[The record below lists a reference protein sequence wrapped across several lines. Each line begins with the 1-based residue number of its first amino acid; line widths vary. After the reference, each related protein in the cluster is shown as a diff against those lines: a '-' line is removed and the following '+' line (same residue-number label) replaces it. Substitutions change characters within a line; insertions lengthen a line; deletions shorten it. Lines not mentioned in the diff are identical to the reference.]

1 MRVHELAKELNVSS
15 KDLMDKIHASLNID
29 AKNHMA
35 ALTED
40 QVASVRKLV
49 SAPAAKATVKPASPK
64 PTATILSSLP
74 QPPAVP
80 APAPAPAPV
89 AMKIV
94 TEPEAAPVPAAVS
107 EQDDD
112 KTLIIKP
119 PIVVRELA
127 EMMNIKPNMLIAELM
142 GMNIFASINQK
153 IELKIIQALADRHGF
168 KVEQE
173 KKHPKVV
180 VVPPPVIDPEKK
192 VVVDKVIDLELRP
205 PVVAFMG
212 HVDHGK
218 TSLLDRIRNTKVAAG
233 EDGGITQH
241 IGAYTVKSK
250 NGFIT
255 FLDTPG
261 HEAFTK
267 MRARGANLTDIV
279 VIVID
284 AVDGLMPQTREA
296 IQHAKAS
303 GVCIMVAINKIDL
316 RAANPDRVKQQL
328 QGEGLAPED
337 WGGTTICCPVSAMTG
352 EGVDGLLDMINIQAE
367 ILELKANPHRE
378 AQGYVIEAQLE
389 TGMGPTA
396 SLLIRK
402 GTLHVGDAIIVGPH
416 WGKIKA
422 LIDDQGRKVKE
433 AGPSYAVKC
442 LGLSG
447 VPDAGAEFVVMAD
460 DKLARGTS
468 EQRVQENREK
478 SLSNSQ
484 PKRASLESL
493 LEKAATSE
501 KKELH
506 VIIKAD
512 VQGSLEAIAH
522 IIDGIKSTKISIKV
536 LLTGVGNI
544 TNNDVLL
551 ASASDAIIVGFH
563 VSMENGVNSLA
574 KREGI
579 EIKLYNIIYE
589 LMDDIKAIMA
599 GMLDPLLRETV
610 HGQVVIKQV
619 FDLGKKGK
627 VAGCLVRSGKI
638 TSRSRARVM
647 RQGGVIFE
655 GAVSNLKRFQN
666 DASEVREGQECGVRL
681 DHFSNYE
688 IGDIIELYEVEKIAQ
703 QL

>member
-1 MRVHELAKELNVSS
+1 
-15 KDLMDKIHASLNID
+15 MDKIHAALNID

-40 QVASVRKLV
+40 QIASVRKLM
-49 SAPAAKATVKPASPK
+49 SSPAAKIAAKPVPPK

-74 QPPAVP
+74 QPPPAIVP
-80 APAPAPAPV
+80 PATPTPV
-89 AMKIV
+89 AVKNDA
-94 TEPEAAPVPAAVS
+94 EPAAPPAQVEVP
-107 EQDDD
+107 ENEDD

-153 IELKIIQALADRHGF
+153 IELKVIQALADRHGF

-173 KKHPKVV
+173 KKQPKVV
-180 VVPPPVIDPEKK
+180 VVPPPVIAPEKV
-192 VVVDKVIDLELRP
+192 VVVDKVVDLELRP

-218 TSLLDRIRNTKVAAG
+218 TSLLDRIRNAKVAAG

-241 IGAYTVKSK
+241 IGAYTVKGK

-328 QGEGLAPED
+328 QAEGLAPED

-352 EGVDGLLDMINIQAE
+352 EGVDNLLDMINIQSE

-447 VPDAGAEFVVMAD
+447 VPEAGAEFVVMAD
-460 DKLARGTS
+460 DKLARLTS

-501 KKELH
+501 KKEFH
-506 VIIKAD
+506 VIVKAD

-522 IIDGIKSTKISIKV
+522 IIEGIKSTKISIKV
-536 LLTGVGNI
+536 LLSGVGNI

-563 VSMENGVNSLA
+563 VSTENGVNSLA

-589 LMDDIKAIMA
+589 LMDDIKSIMS

-627 VAGCLVRSGKI
+627 VAGCLVRTGKI
-638 TSRSRARVM
+638 SSRSRARVM